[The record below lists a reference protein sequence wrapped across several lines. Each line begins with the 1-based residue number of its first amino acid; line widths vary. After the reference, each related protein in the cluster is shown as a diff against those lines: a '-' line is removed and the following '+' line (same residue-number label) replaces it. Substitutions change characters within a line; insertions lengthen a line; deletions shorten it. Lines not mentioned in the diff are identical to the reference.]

1 MGQFQEQDIFIL
13 VLSGTV
19 IIILLI
25 AGLLLFILSYQKRIF
40 KEKQLRAEQ
49 KLALQNQMI
58 SAKFE
63 SEENER
69 RRIASD
75 LHDSLGSL
83 LWAAKVNSSFIQR
96 TIPMDMKRLFSF
108 NDLNNILDESISLVR
123 KIAWELTP
131 EAFYYTGLVTSVKKV
146 CDRLNGKGIE
156 IKFHEGNSRLWNDDN
171 ALQMFR
177 IIQELIN
184 NTIKHS
190 GASALEI
197 RMNWHSYAFELNFAD
212 NGIGLPKENKNKG
225 IGLWNISQRV
235 ERMKGKIEIGNP
247 PIGSG
252 LAVIIRVP
260 LNS

>member
-13 VLSGTV
+13 IVTGTV
-19 IIILLI
+19 IILLLI
-25 AGLLLFILSYQKRIF
+25 AGLMLFILLYQKRIF
-40 KEKQLRAEQ
+40 KEKQSRTERE
-49 KLALQNQMI
+49 LAFQNQMI
-58 SAKFE
+58 NAKFE

-83 LWAAKVNSSFIQR
+83 LWGAKVNSSFIHR
-96 TIPMDMKRLFSF
+96 TVPMDTEALSSFS
-108 NDLNNILDESISLVR
+108 DLNEILDESINTVR

-131 EAFYYTGLVTSVKKV
+131 ETFQYTGLVSSVKKI

-156 IKFHEGNSRLWNDDN
+156 IKINEENSRLWNDDN

-177 IIQELIN
+177 VIQELIN

-190 GASALEI
+190 CASILEI
-197 RMNWHSYAFELNFAD
+197 RMNWYKDGFELNFYD
-212 NGIGLPKENKNKG
+212 NGIGLPNNSNIQG
-225 IGLWNISQRV
+225 VGLWNISQRV
-235 ERMKGKIEIGNP
+235 ERMKGQIQIGNP

-252 LAVIIRVP
+252 LTVNIRVP
-260 LNS
+260 LSS